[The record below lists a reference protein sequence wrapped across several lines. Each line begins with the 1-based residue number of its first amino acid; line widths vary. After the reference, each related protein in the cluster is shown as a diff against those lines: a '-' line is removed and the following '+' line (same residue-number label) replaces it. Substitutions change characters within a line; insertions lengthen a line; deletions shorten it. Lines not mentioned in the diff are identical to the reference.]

1 MIHRHLSV
9 YSACDDTTCLE
20 TPIHTSGVDGQRRL
34 SYVLPSSMPQDWM
47 RVSRDGSILWPLT
60 SGMPNRHRLRL
71 RHHGGNRQHPHAP
84 RRRHRPQCHL
94 AASLQVTCRR
104 GMLPVHR
111 PTTQYTAPTK
121 LPVGPRR
128 GIQTSCVPLIR
139 FRSAI
144 AAALAKCSGF
154 GSRLRRGAKAGAAS
168 TTAGTMRH

>member
-1 MIHRHLSV
+1 MRKGHPKFVTCHVGLTSQFGTTHAKSGKDLTRGLPHRQTACHRLLHMIHRHLSV

-34 SYVLPSSMPQDWM
+34 SYVLPRSMPQDWM

-84 RRRHRPQCHL
+84 CRRHRPQCHL

-104 GMLPVHR
+104 GHV
-111 PTTQYTAPTK
+111 T
-121 LPVGPRR
+121 
-128 GIQTSCVPLIR
+128 
-139 FRSAI
+139 
-144 AAALAKCSGF
+144 
-154 GSRLRRGAKAGAAS
+154 GA
-168 TTAGTMRH
+168 